1 MGQKVNPIGLRLG
14 IIRTWESRWFAR
26 KDYAK
31 LLHEDLKIRRHVK
44 EKLKN
49 GEVSHVEIIRYPEKI
64 NVIIHTARPGI
75 VIGRKGV
82 EVENL
87 SKELSGYTDKAIQ
100 IKIKEIKTPELDAE
114 LVAQSI
120 ARQLEG
126 RISFRRAM
134 KKAISSAM
142 QAGARGIKVS
152 VSGRLGGAEM
162 ARTEHYMDGMVPLH
176 TFRADIDYGFAEA
189 KTTFGVIG
197 VKVWINK
204 GEVFKKEKIQDA
216 GVLIRKK
223 KTQDIQ
229 RAGA

>member
-14 IIRTWESRWFAR
+14 IIRSWESRWYSK

-31 LLHEDLKIRRHVK
+31 NLQEDLKIRTHVK
-44 EKLKN
+44 NKLKN
-49 GEVSHVEIIRYPEKI
+49 GEVSHVEIIRYPEKM

-87 SKELSGYTDKAIQ
+87 SKEISKYTDKAIQ
-100 IKIKEIKTPELDAE
+100 IKIKEIKVPELDAE
-114 LVAQSI
+114 LVAQGV

-142 QAGARGIKVS
+142 QAGARGIKIS
-152 VSGRLGGAEM
+152 VAGRLGGAEM
-162 ARTEHYMDGMVPLH
+162 ARTEHYMEGMVPLH

-189 KTTFGVIG
+189 KTTFGTIG
-197 VKVWINK
+197 VKVWIYK
-204 GEVFKKEKIQDA
+204 GEVFKKEKQQDA

-223 KTQDIQ
+223 KP
-229 RAGA
+229 AAV